1 MNNKIKSPKGKS
13 NGEKPRD
20 IRDVAARKLSYR
32 ARTKAELK
40 KLLSKEEYSE
50 NEIDDVIQEF
60 SDLGYLDDV
69 AYSVSYLGYASSKGW
84 ADSRG
89 IRELRQKGVS
99 ESDIKAAIDKRDE
112 ERKWQDGSLFYQEK
126 SEEERAL
133 SVAEKMVDDSDF
145 NERGRL
151 EEKVKARIARR
162 LFGYGYKSDIIYSTI
177 RNLEAGSLEKE

>member
-32 ARTKAELK
+32 ARTKAELR

-99 ESDIKAAIDKRDE
+99 ESDIKRSLKLADIFCQSGKASAVQSCNHIAIRHHDLI
-112 ERKWQDGSLFYQEK
+112 Q
-126 SEEERAL
+126 
-133 SVAEKMVDDSDF
+133 
-145 NERGRL
+145 
-151 EEKVKARIARR
+151 R
-162 LFGYGYKSDIIYSTI
+162 LFESSHIPVEFIESHLI
-177 RNLEAGSLEKE
+177 PPISL